1 MNFPIRFEVD
11 AKKRERF
18 LEIAR
23 FCIVGGLSFLVDY
36 SLLYMLTEWAGLYY
50 LYSSAISFGVS
61 VVFNY
66 WLCVVYV
73 FKVAGKQTKQQAI
86 IFFGTSVIGLFLN
99 QLCMWFFVAIVSMHY
114 MLAKIFATA
123 IVTIWNYITKRMAV
137 RG

>member
-1 MNFPIRFEVD
+1 MTH
-11 AKKRERF
+11 ERF
-18 LEIAR
+18 MEVIR

-36 SLLYMLTEWAGLYY
+36 SLLYALTEWAGIYY

-66 WLCVVYV
+66 WLCVAYV
-73 FKVAGKQTKQQAI
+73 FKGAGKQTARQAT
-86 IFFGTSVIGLFLN
+86 IFFVTGVIGLALN
-99 QLCMWFFVAIVSMHY
+99 QLCMWFFVDVAGLHY

-123 IVTIWNYITKRMAV
+123 IVTIWNYFTKRMAI